1 MAGGLQHRACQQHS
15 CQDGTR
21 QLYDPPRHGHLENAR
36 SYPRP
41 GNIRSVKE
49 QADRSA
55 EEAAKLGLFSK
66 GQSAGETPAKCSE
79 FQACGHWS
87 SVDCTLGSQLGE
99 GEAEVL
105 TGIHIVGQSPGT
117 SLLA

>member
-36 SYPRP
+36 SYPWP

-49 QADRSA
+49 QADRGA
-55 EEAAKLGLFSK
+55 EEAANSGLLDK
-66 GQSAGETPAKCSE
+66 GQSAGETPAECRE
-79 FQACGHWS
+79 FQASGH
-87 SVDCTLGSQLGE
+87 
-99 GEAEVL
+99 
-105 TGIHIVGQSPGT
+105 
-117 SLLA
+117 